1 MTEMKNTLDGN
12 NGRSGILEQK
22 INELQKKK
30 K

>member
-12 NGRSGILEQK
+12 NGRTGILEQK

>member
-30 K
+30 N